1 MPSGNESHRN
11 ASPASQALGCV
22 DRFQHRRMCLSPLPF
37 ALPVVTLWFSPG
49 LPEGA
54 RAFSR
59 DADAVPVA
67 TSAHC
72 CPCVRVLLSSTM
84 EMVFAVCVLLL
95 SFSEHLSIF
104 TEIFLRSHQSQGTRS
119 FKSNH
124 SRFHELLLKCAHH
137 PSGETR
143 HDWSRHRTFP
153 GFLLANTV
161 TCLISPGQM
170 TDNSCS
176 GGSVR

>member
-1 MPSGNESHRN
+1 MPSGNERNRSASH
-11 ASPASQALGCV
+11 ASQPLGCV
-22 DRFQHRRMCLSPLPF
+22 NRFQHMRMCLSSLPF
-37 ALPVVTLWFSPG
+37 ALPVATLWFSPG

-59 DADAVPVA
+59 GADAVPVA

-72 CPCVRVLLSSTM
+72 CPCARVPLSSTV
-84 EMVFAVCVLLL
+84 EMVFAVCLLLL
-95 SFSEHLSIF
+95 SFSDPLSIF

-119 FKSNH
+119 FEGNH
-124 SRFHELLLKCAHH
+124 SRSNELLLKCAHH

-143 HDWSRHRTFP
+143 HDWNRHRTFP
-153 GFLLANTV
+153 GFLLANTA
-161 TCLISPGQM
+161 TCLISPGRM

>member
-1 MPSGNESHRN
+1 MPSGNERNRSASH
-11 ASPASQALGCV
+11 ASQPLGCV
-22 DRFQHRRMCLSPLPF
+22 DQFQHMRMCLSSLPF
-37 ALPVVTLWFSPG
+37 ALPVATLWFSPG

-59 DADAVPVA
+59 GADAVPVA

-72 CPCVRVLLSSTM
+72 CPCARVPLSSTV
-84 EMVFAVCVLLL
+84 EMVFAVRLLLL
-95 SFSEHLSIF
+95 SFSDPLSIF
-104 TEIFLRSHQSQGTRS
+104 TKIFLRSHQSQGTRS
-119 FKSNH
+119 FEGNH
-124 SRFHELLLKCAHH
+124 SRFNELLLKCAHH

-143 HDWSRHRTFP
+143 HDWNRHRTFP
-153 GFLLANTV
+153 GFLLANTA
-161 TCLISPGQM
+161 TCLISPGRM